1 MPAKATD
8 VRLDPASCPVPDGPH
23 PDPSC
28 LIHWVAAEPNGYRV
42 TDVWKD
48 KSPTRRVSHQVA
60 MTGAVAVAR

>member
-1 MPAKATD
+1 MPATATD
-8 VRLDPASCPVPDGPH
+8 VRLDPPRAA
-23 PDPSC
+23 PSLTG
-28 LIHWVAAEPNGYRV
+28 LIPIQVVFHRVAAEPNGYRV